1 MFNTRDI
8 QIALVGRKN
17 RQNSN
22 NGKPPSSLNEN
33 NRKRI
38 PPLPSE
44 ILPGERKD
52 RLRDR
57 AAESV
62 VESTLINIQS
72 RSTKEHPMGFPIY
85 DVVNNLSVEK
95 KDNNFQGG
103 FGAPWRLLRG
113 AETGDLIKPGTQDFQ
128 SFKSACAEAI
138 VYDRF
143 RKASSSGE
151 APITTMVFH
160 DPIKIDP
167 KTDKAGLISFV
178 IPGDMSASEQ
188 DAISKKVVD
197 SVGGFTPDVLI
208 VSPPFTYP
216 TAEGTNTHGALI
228 ADIVD
233 PTDTTASRT
242 KNHQRNIRKTLI
254 SPVEITV
261 SDGLDKMQERVK
273 KFVGYKKLF
282 KDSPIVDFVPVLA
295 VDRDSFMKEK
305 PDRRARLVKRMT
317 DIGGVV
323 QLVGGL
329 SLDAEKKVFDY
340 SVDIIRAV
348 KAYRKQNPKT
358 KEIDSKQDIQ
368 KNSLSSRLLAKPK
381 EWFKNIKQSFSSNKN
396 TQVTDK
402 VEKPAQKESP
412 AESYQRMIS
421 NAKSNTSSFQR
432 AGLDTNNSNHINLI
446 IAATTAG
453 KDLDTVEVLKQSPEY
468 LSKRPAVAKMWLD
481 KIVEDGDKIASE
493 GHFGTAKSQRILQ
506 FYNEKK
512 AETSQQKDV
521 GQQKVSNQQKDLE
534 TQQNINGFDDAAA
547 LIKNHSSEFKKMGFN
562 VLDNRKDLFAVISFA
577 ILSKGDD
584 PSKSELLRQSPEFL
598 AAATPEEGEAL
609 INESIE
615 SAKSTL
621 ESTKPEPLKT
631 NQRGGFER

>member
-1 MFNTRDI
+1 
-8 QIALVGRKN
+8 
-17 RQNSN
+17 
-22 NGKPPSSLNEN
+22 
-33 NRKRI
+33 
-38 PPLPSE
+38 
-44 ILPGERKD
+44 
-52 RLRDR
+52 
-57 AAESV
+57 V

-95 KDNNFQGG
+95 ENNNFQGG
-103 FGAPWRLLRG
+103 FGAPWKLLRG
-113 AETGDLIKPGTQDFQ
+113 AETGDLINPNSEDFRN
-128 SFKSACAEAI
+128 FKSACAEAI

-143 RKASSSGE
+143 RRASSLGQ

-160 DPIKIDP
+160 DPIKTDP
-167 KTDKAGLISFV
+167 KTDKANLISFV
-178 IPGDMSASEQ
+178 IPGDMSPSEQ
-188 DAISKKVVD
+188 DVISRKVTE
-197 SVGGFTPDVLI
+197 SVNGFTPDVLI

-216 TAEGTNTHGALI
+216 TREGTNTYGAILS
-228 ADIVD
+228 DIVD
-233 PTDTTASRT
+233 PTDPTASRT
-242 KNHQRNIRKTLI
+242 KAHPRNVRKTLI

-261 SDGLDKMQERVK
+261 SDNLKQMQKKVK
-273 KFVGYKKLF
+273 KFESYKKLF
-282 KDSPIVDFVPVLA
+282 INSPVVDFVPVLA
-295 VDRDSFMKEK
+295 VDRDSFMKEE
-305 PDRRARLVKRMT
+305 PSRRAKLVKRMT

-368 KNSLSSRLLAKPK
+368 KNSLSSRLFAKPK
-381 EWFKNIKQSFSSNKN
+381 EWFKNIKQSFSLNKN

-412 AESYQRMIS
+412 AESYQRMVS
-421 NAKSNTSSFQR
+421 NAKSDTSSFQR

-468 LSKRPAVAKMWLD
+468 LSKRPAAAKMWLD
-481 KIVEDGDKIASE
+481 KIVEDGKQIASE
-493 GHFGTAKSQRILQ
+493 GHFGTTKSQKILQ
-506 FYNEKK
+506 FYDEKK
-512 AETSQQKDV
+512 AGTSQQKDV
-521 GQQKVSNQQKDLE
+521 DQQKVPSQQKDLE
-534 TQQNINGFDDAAA
+534 RQQNINSFDDATA

-562 VLDNRKDLFAVISFA
+562 VLDNRKDLLAVISFA

-615 SAKSTL
+615 RAKSTL
-621 ESTKPEPLKT
+621 ESTKPEPDKT

>member
-8 QIALVGRKN
+8 KIALAGKKN
-17 RQNSN
+17 RQRQNSN
-22 NGKPPSSLNEN
+22 NEEPPSSINEK

-113 AETGDLIKPGTQDFQ
+113 AETGDLIKPETDDFK

-143 RKASSSGE
+143 RKASSLGS

-167 KTDKAGLISFV
+167 KTDKANLLYFV
-178 IPGDMSASEQ
+178 IPGDMSPSEQ
-188 DAISKKVVD
+188 DIISRKVVD

-216 TAEGTNTHGALI
+216 IPEGTNTHGALI

-233 PTDTTASRT
+233 PTDPTASRT
-242 KNHQRNIRKTLI
+242 KAHPRNVRKTLI

-261 SDGLDKMQERVK
+261 GKDLSQMQKKVK
-273 KFVGYKKLF
+273 KFESYKKLF
-282 KDSPIVDFVPVLA
+282 KDSPVVDFVPVLV
-295 VDRDSFMKEK
+295 VDRDSFMKEE
-305 PDRRARLVKRMT
+305 PRRRAKLVKRMT

-348 KAYRKQNPKT
+348 KAHRKQYPKT
-358 KEIDSKQDIQ
+358 KEMDSKQNIE
-368 KNSLSSRLLAKPK
+368 KKSLSSRLFAKPK
-381 EWFKNIKQSFSSNKN
+381 EWFKNVKQSFSSDKN
-396 TQVTDK
+396 IQATSK
-402 VEKPAQKESP
+402 VKEP
-412 AESYQRMIS
+412 I
-421 NAKSNTSSFQR
+421 
-432 AGLDTNNSNHINLI
+432 
-446 IAATTAG
+446 
-453 KDLDTVEVLKQSPEY
+453 
-468 LSKRPAVAKMWLD
+468 
-481 KIVEDGDKIASE
+481 
-493 GHFGTAKSQRILQ
+493 
-506 FYNEKK
+506 
-512 AETSQQKDV
+512 
-521 GQQKVSNQQKDLE
+521 
-534 TQQNINGFDDAAA
+534 
-547 LIKNHSSEFKKMGFN
+547 
-562 VLDNRKDLFAVISFA
+562 
-577 ILSKGDD
+577 
-584 PSKSELLRQSPEFL
+584 
-598 AAATPEEGEAL
+598 
-609 INESIE
+609 
-615 SAKSTL
+615 
-621 ESTKPEPLKT
+621 
-631 NQRGGFER
+631 

>member
-22 NGKPPSSLNEN
+22 NGKSPSSLNEN

-233 PTDTTASRT
+233 PTDPTASRT

-329 SLDAEKKVFDY
+329 SLEAEKKVFDY

-348 KAYRKQNPKT
+348 KAHRKQYPKT

-368 KNSLSSRLLAKPK
+368 KNSLSSRLFAKPK

-412 AESYQRMIS
+412 AESYQRMVS
-421 NAKSNTSSFQR
+421 NAKSNTSSFQK

-468 LSKRPAVAKMWLD
+468 LSKRPAVAKMWLE
-481 KIVEDGDKIASE
+481 KIVEDGEQIANE
-493 GHFGTAKSQRILQ
+493 GHFGTAKSQKILQ

-512 AETSQQKDV
+512 AETSQQEYV
-521 GQQKVSNQQKDLE
+521 NQQKNLNQQKDLE
-534 TQQNINGFDDAAA
+534 PQQKNNSFDDVAA
-547 LIKNHSSEFKKMGFN
+547 LIRNHSSEFKKMGFN
-562 VLDNRKDLFAVISFA
+562 VLDNRKDLLAAISFA
-577 ILSKGDD
+577 VLSKGDD

-598 AAATPEEGEAL
+598 AAATPQEGEAL

-615 SAKSTL
+615 RAKSTL
-621 ESTKPEPLKT
+621 ESTKPEPDKT